1 MNLVTLL
8 PKRPAMDNEQLSKWL
23 FDHGRRGREVL
34 TYRKVKIRDPLTE
47 ELEPWA
53 ECTCS
58 VCGAKW
64 HTKIFSNSTH
74 YPYFEDSKGLVLN
87 GMKTTCTECGA
98 KLEAAY
104 YTRLK
109 RNPIVSKT
117 YPWEIVKVG
126 TGIAFICWA
135 VEYEIDEYGPHIY
148 TEPRNA
154 YVVDDAKK
162 WHRFTAM
169 ERSGWSSMSAMI
181 YTGKWYKTPKFSVP
195 DGNFL
200 NMLPHDPNVYE
211 GTILENAKLEKLEA
225 LEAGADL
232 VLYARTYI
240 KHPSAENITMN
251 TPELMAAAMWWAVG
265 PAGLDWIDWKKK
277 KPHEMLYMEKPEY
290 KAAVGCTVEKSKE
303 IIKHQKAVAAC
314 LKWGATEEY
323 AADLGED
330 GTKYALGKK
339 KRLILERW
347 GLVAT
352 WNYICRTA
360 DGKTGAGVQTKLKAI
375 DLCED
380 YWADLQRVGQN
391 LEDRAV
397 AFPGNI
403 TTAHAR
409 IVAAI
414 KYQEDET
421 LREKFARLAEQL
433 EPLTWEADGFTIRP
447 AKNESQLVAEGKAL
461 GHCVGGYGAEHCRG
475 NSIFFIRR
483 AEDMEIPLYTL
494 QLDTK
499 TGRIL
504 QNRGQKNRE
513 PEPEAKA
520 FAERWRLQIVMPWV
534 EHSKKKEKA
543 PVKETA

>member
-34 TYRKVKIRDPLTE
+34 TYRKVKIRNHLTE

-64 HTKIFSNSTH
+64 LTDILTNSTS
-74 YPYFEDSKGLVLN
+74 YPVFKDADGLVWN
-87 GMKTTCTECGA
+87 GQKTRCPECGET
-98 KLEAAY
+98 LEAAY
-104 YTRLK
+104 ITRLK
-109 RNPIVSKT
+109 RHPIKSIT

-126 TGIAFICWA
+126 AGIAFVCWA

-154 YVVDDAKK
+154 YVVDDTKK

-169 ERSGWSSMSAMI
+169 ERSGWSSMCAMV
-181 YTGKWYKTPKFSVP
+181 YTGEWYETAKFSVV

-200 NMLPHDPNVYE
+200 NLLPHAPNVYE

-232 VLYARTYI
+232 VLYSRTYI
-240 KHPSAENITMN
+240 KHPSAENIAMN
-251 TPELMAAAMWWAVG
+251 TPELMAAAMWWAGG
-265 PAGLDWIDWKKK
+265 PGGMDWIDWKKK
-277 KPHEMLYMEKPEY
+277 KPHEMLHMEKPEY
-290 KAAVGCTVEKSKE
+290 KAAAGCTVEKSKK
-303 IIKHQKAVAAC
+303 IIKHQKAIAAC
-314 LKWGATEEY
+314 LKWGAPKEY
-323 AADLGED
+323 ATDLGED

-339 KRLILERW
+339 KRFILEHW

-352 WNYICRTA
+352 WNYICKTA
-360 DGKTGAGVQTKLKAI
+360 EGKTGAGVQTKLNAI
-375 DLCED
+375 NLCED

-414 KYQEDET
+414 EYQENET
-421 LREKFARLAEQL
+421 LREKFAKMAKRL
-433 EPLTWEADGFTIRP
+433 EPLSWAADGFTIRP
-447 AKNESQLVAEGKAL
+447 AQNESQLVAEGKVL
-461 GHCVGGYGAEHCRG
+461 GHCVGGYGAQHCDG
-475 NSIFFIRR
+475 KSIFFIRR
-483 AEDMEIPLYTL
+483 EEDTEMPLYTL

-499 TGRIL
+499 TGNIL
-504 QNRGQKNRE
+504 QNRGQHNKD
-513 PEPEAKA
+513 PEPAAQVFAK
-520 FAERWRLQIVMPWV
+520 RWRSEIVLPWV
-534 EHSKKKEKA
+534 EQNRKKKKCL
-543 PVKETA
+543 